1 MRLKKVKVLSGR
13 RRPETHCRLAHGY
26 QRAGALTGSINNFE
40 STIIPLN
47 EVENQKIFNTKLGKQ
62 ATWFSEAIKDFYHYF
77 QKNEVGRHKKIESIV
92 ALHSWSLINDITRS
106 YD

>member
-40 STIIPLN
+40 STIIPVN
-47 EVENQKIFNTKLGKQ
+47 EAENQKICNTKIGKQ
-62 ATWFSEAIKDFYHYF
+62 TTWFSEVIKDFYHYF
-77 QKNEVGRHKKIESIV
+77 
-92 ALHSWSLINDITRS
+92 
-106 YD
+106 